1 MQQYAPTCLKDFVG
15 QINVRR
21 MLRVTVEAS
30 LRRNRPSPH
39 MLILGPS
46 GLGKSTL
53 AQIVAKI
60 QGGKFIECLAGKLS
74 DGKDWMELFRQ
85 VEGQGYRSDID
96 AEQARTIALE
106 QGVEALVA
114 EGAKLSKS
122 VVFLDEIHR
131 LTQKQQEQLYT
142 LMTKNILYYTERNP
156 LTKAMVTRWTPV
168 PLFTLV
174 GATTEEGKLETPFFN
189 RFPMHFKLEPYS
201 VEELEKIAS
210 NAVDNANYKATPEAI
225 SAIARRSRG
234 VARVALNFVTTCSNY
249 ALLRNSRSVT
259 IDEDIARIVFS
270 DEHLCID
277 GMGLTLDD
285 LRYVYALYVA
295 EHPVG
300 LNTLVSI
307 LNADPKNV
315 TQIIEPH
322 LIRQGLIQITPS
334 GRLIKRAGI
343 EHIRKHPFL
352 HKLSVGS
359 DTLRD
364 AINKDPVFDE
374 VR

>member
-1 MQQYAPTCLKDFVG
+1 MQYTPTTLTEFVG
-15 QINVRR
+15 QPNVRR

-30 LRRNRPSPH
+30 IRRNRPSPH
-39 MLILGPS
+39 VLILGPS

-53 AQIVAKI
+53 AQIIASM

-74 DGKDWMELFRQ
+74 DGKDWKELFRQ
-85 VEGQGYRSDID
+85 VEGHGYRADLD
-96 AEQARTIALE
+96 AEQARKIAIE
-106 QGVEALVA
+106 RGVEALVA
-114 EGAKLSKS
+114 NGSKLSKS

-131 LTQKQQEQLYT
+131 LSQKQQEQLYT

-156 LTKAMVTRWTPV
+156 LTKAMETKWTPV

-189 RFPMHFKLEPYS
+189 RFPLHFKLEPYT
-201 VEELEKIAS
+201 VEELEKIVA
-210 NAVDNANYKATPEAI
+210 NAVAKANYFATPEAI
-225 SAIARRSRG
+225 AAIAFRSRG

-249 ALLRNSRSVT
+249 ALLKNSRQIT
-259 IDEDIARIVFS
+259 IEESITDIVFS
-270 DEHLCID
+270 DAHLCID
-277 GMGLTLDD
+277 NMGLTLDD
-285 LRYVYALYVA
+285 LRYLYALFLA
-295 EHPVG
+295 EHPLG

-307 LNADPKNV
+307 LNADPRNV

-334 GRLIKRAGI
+334 GRLIKRGGV
-343 EHIRKHPFL
+343 EHLRKHPFL
-352 HKLSVGS
+352 QKLAVGS
-359 DTLRD
+359 DLLRD
-364 AINKDPVFDE
+364 AINKDAVFEE

>member
-1 MQQYAPTCLKDFVG
+1 MQYTPQNLNEFIG
-15 QINVRR
+15 QANVRR

-30 LRRNRPSPH
+30 LRRNRPCPH
-39 MLILGPS
+39 ILILGPS

-53 AQIVAKI
+53 AKI
-60 QGGKFIECLAGKLS
+60 IASMQGGKYIECLAGKLS
-74 DGKDWMELFRQ
+74 DGKDWKELFRQ
-85 VEGQGYRSDID
+85 VEGRGYRNDID
-96 AEQARTIALE
+96 AEQCRKIAME
-106 QGVEALVA
+106 QGVEALV
-114 EGAKLSKS
+114 ERGKKVSKS

-131 LTQKQQEQLYT
+131 LSQKQQEQIYT
-142 LMTKNILYYTERNP
+142 LMTKNILSYTEKNA
-156 LTKAMVTRWTPV
+156 LTKALETKWTPV
-168 PLFTLV
+168 PLFTLI

-201 VEELEKIAS
+201 VDELARIAA
-210 NAVDNANYKATPEAI
+210 NAVTNAGYTANSEAI
-225 SAIARRSRG
+225 SAIAHRSRG

-249 ALLRNSRSVT
+249 ALLRNSRKIT
-259 IDEDIARIVFS
+259 IDEVITDIVFS
-270 DEHLCID
+270 DAHLCID
-277 GMGLTLDD
+277 SMGLTLDD
-285 LRYVYALYVA
+285 LRYLYALYLA

-352 HKLSVGS
+352 HKLAVGS
-359 DTLRD
+359 DALRD
-364 AINKDPVFDE
+364 AINKDPVFEE